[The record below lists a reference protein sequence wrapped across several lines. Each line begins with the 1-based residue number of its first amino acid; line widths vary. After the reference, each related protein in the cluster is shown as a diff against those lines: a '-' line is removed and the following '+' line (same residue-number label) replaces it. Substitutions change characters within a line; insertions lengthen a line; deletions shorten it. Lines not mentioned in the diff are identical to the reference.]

1 MTTKENKSKEYN
13 ESWVVTSKGVFASN
27 KIFAQEKKDKKE
39 EVKKAKDVKSKQISE
54 KNYIADN
61 GLIPLPFEVSSLLK
75 LQGNCSYFYAC
86 VKGIAKDVIGQGW
99 TIQAIDEKKENEVEK
114 QKIEDFIAESGGDRD
129 ETFADTLERSIID
142 WGVIGWW
149 GWEISRGDKDE
160 INGMWHVPAQTL
172 RVHESHDKYC
182 QIRDNKKAW
191 FKRFGVEGDI
201 NIKDGELMG
210 EPDQEEL
217 GEAEEAEAVEQKRQD
232 EKANEM
238 IYYRNYYTGSDYYGA
253 PNILP
258 SVGSVLGLIAVRDYN
273 LSFFEN
279 YGVPAAIVY
288 LTGKW
293 SKESAKQI
301 SDFLD
306 VEIKRTENAHK
317 TIVMHSPEGGS
328 MEWIPLDMKQSK
340 KDGSFEWYKKSSS
353 EEVLIA
359 YKMPP
364 YRIGIPEKGSLGGS
378 VAPESTKIY
387 ISSVVN
393 PLENVVNHLV
403 TKKVIQ
409 DGLNC
414 KSYRFV
420 LNGVDLRDA
429 DAEIKRQQALFSM
442 GAITPNQVRL
452 QQGKE
457 EYGPEGDQ
465 YYIASNYVPIGEE
478 AVEKREGNMIAELEG
493 LKTKIDEALEKK

>member
-1 MTTKENKSKEYN
+1 MTTKDNKSKEYS
-13 ESWVVTSKGVFASN
+13 ECWVVTSKGVFASN

-39 EVKKAKDVKSKQISE
+39 DVKKAKDVKSKQISE
-54 KNYIADN
+54 KNYLADN

-75 LQGNCSYFYAC
+75 LQGNCSYFDAC
-86 VKGIAKDVIGQGW
+86 VKQIAKDVIGQGW
-99 TIQAIDEKKENEVEK
+99 TIQAIDEKKENEAEK
-114 QKIEDFIAESGGDRD
+114 QKIEEFIAESGGDRD

-149 GWEISRGDKDE
+149 GWEISKDDKDE

-182 QIRDNKKAW
+182 QIRDNKRAW
-191 FKRFGVEGDI
+191 FKRFGLEEDI
-201 NIKDGELMG
+201 NIKDGEPMADSG
-210 EPDQEEL
+210 SDDQ
-217 GEAEEAEAVEQKRQD
+217 
-232 EKANEM
+232 ANEM

-293 SKESAKQI
+293 DKGAAKDI

-340 KDGSFEWYKKSSS
+340 KDGSFAWYKDSSS

-364 YRIGIPEKGSLGGS
+364 YRIGKPEQGSLGGS
-378 VAPESTKIY
+378 VASEATKIY
-387 ISSVVN
+387 ISSVVT

-403 TKKVIQ
+403 TKKIIQ
-409 DGLNC
+409 DGLDC
-414 KSYRFV
+414 KSYKFV
-420 LNGVDLRDA
+420 LNGVDLRDK
-429 DAEIKRQQALFSM
+429 DAEIKRQQMLFSI
-442 GAITPNQVRL
+442 GAVTSNQIRE
-452 QQGKE
+452 QQGKDT
-457 EYGPEGDQ
+457 YPEGDQ
-465 YYIASNYVPIGEE
+465 YHVASTYVPVGEE
-478 AVEKREGNMIAELEG
+478 AVEKREGAMIAELEG
-493 LKTKIDEALEKK
+493 LKAKLDEVLEKK

>member
-1 MTTKENKSKEYN
+1 MTTKDNKSKEYS
-13 ESWVVTSKGVFASN
+13 ECWVVTSKGAFSSN
-27 KIFAQEKKDKKE
+27 QIFAQEKKDKKAD
-39 EVKKAKDVKSKQISE
+39 VKKAKDVKSKQISE
-54 KNYIADN
+54 KNYLADK

-75 LQGNCSYFYAC
+75 LQGNCSYFDAC
-86 VKGIAKDVIGQGW
+86 VKQIAKDVIGQGW
-99 TIQAIDEKKENEVEK
+99 TIQAIDEKKENEAEK
-114 QKIEDFIAESGGDRD
+114 QKIEDFIAGSGGDRD

-149 GWEISRGDKDE
+149 GWEISKGDNDE
-160 INGMWHVPAQTL
+160 INGIWHVPAQTL

-182 QIRDNKKAW
+182 QLRDNKRAW
-191 FKRFGVEGDI
+191 FKRFGLEEDI
-201 NIKDGELMG
+201 NIKDGEPMADSG
-210 EPDQEEL
+210 SDDQ
-217 GEAEEAEAVEQKRQD
+217 
-232 EKANEM
+232 ANEM

-293 SKESAKQI
+293 SKDSAKQI

-340 KDGSFEWYKKSSS
+340 KDGSFEWYTKNSSM
-353 EEVLIA
+353 EVLIA

-378 VAPESTKIY
+378 IAPESTKIY

-403 TKKVIQ
+403 TKKIIQ
-409 DGLNC
+409 DGLDC
-414 KSYRFV
+414 KGCKFV
-420 LNGVDLRDA
+420 LNGVDLRDK
-429 DAEIKRQQALFSM
+429 DAEIKRQQMLFSM
-442 GAITPNQVRL
+442 GAVTSNQIRE

-457 EYGPEGDQ
+457 GYGPDGDQ
-465 YYIASNYVPIGEE
+465 YHVASNYVPIGEE
-478 AVEKREGNMIAELEG
+478 GVEKREGAMIAELEG
-493 LKTKIDEALEKK
+493 LKAKFDEVLEKK

>member
-1 MTTKENKSKEYN
+1 MFRENDRSLKDNKMTTKDNKSKEYS
-13 ESWVVTSKGVFASN
+13 ECWVVTSKGVFASN

-39 EVKKAKDVKSKQISE
+39 DVKKAKDVKSKQISE
-54 KNYIADN
+54 KNYLADN

-75 LQGNCSYFYAC
+75 LQGNCSYFDAC
-86 VKGIAKDVIGQGW
+86 VKQIAKDVIGQGW
-99 TIQAIDEKKENEVEK
+99 TIQAIDEKKENEAEK
-114 QKIEDFIAESGGDRD
+114 QKIEEFIAESGGDRD

-149 GWEISRGDKDE
+149 GWEISKDDKDE

-182 QIRDNKKAW
+182 QIRDNKRAW
-191 FKRFGVEGDI
+191 FKRFGLEEDI
-201 NIKDGELMG
+201 NIKDGEPMADSG
-210 EPDQEEL
+210 SDDQ
-217 GEAEEAEAVEQKRQD
+217 
-232 EKANEM
+232 ANEM

-293 SKESAKQI
+293 DKGAAKDI

-340 KDGSFEWYKKSSS
+340 KDGSFAWYKDSSS

-364 YRIGIPEKGSLGGS
+364 YRIGKPEQGSLGGS
-378 VAPESTKIY
+378 VASEATKIY
-387 ISSVVN
+387 ISSVVT

-403 TKKVIQ
+403 TKKIIQ
-409 DGLNC
+409 DGLDC
-414 KSYRFV
+414 KSYKFV
-420 LNGVDLRDA
+420 LNGVDLRDK
-429 DAEIKRQQALFSM
+429 DAEIKRQQMLFSI
-442 GAITPNQVRL
+442 GAVTSNQIRE
-452 QQGKE
+452 QQGKDT
-457 EYGPEGDQ
+457 YPEGDQ
-465 YYIASNYVPIGEE
+465 YHVASTYVPVGEE
-478 AVEKREGNMIAELEG
+478 AVEKREGAMIAELEG
-493 LKTKIDEALEKK
+493 LKAKLDEVLEKK